1 VHDLAQARVALAA
14 AAELGVPITLLSPPG
29 AARYQGVGYF
39 AALVA
44 EARRAVPDA
53 AATAVLDCGDAPALA
68 LAALRQGIEAVRVEA
83 PARVRAG
90 IADIARQSGGAL
102 VTGRVVAL
110 DLAAAGEPL
119 AACRAWLGKAR
130 RARRG

>member
-1 VHDLAQARVALAA
+1 MHDLAQAREALAA
-14 AAELGVPITLLSPPG
+14 AAELGVPVTVLSPPG

-44 EARRAVPDA
+44 AARHAVPDA

-68 LAALRQGIEAVRVEA
+68 LAALRQGIEAVRVAA
-83 PARVRAG
+83 PAQVRAR

-130 RARRG
+130 RG